1 MNVVGL
7 EMANQLGTALVGT
20 KAYHLSSLMNQGFNV
35 PNGFIVTTAAYR
47 HYMQSY
53 KHLGSK
59 LREEDITLPEPLVQ
73 EIKHKYLTLINNKE
87 GVSVAVRSSGSMEDL
102 SEASFAG
109 QYVTVL
115 EVKTFE
121 QLLSSIKKCWLCT
134 LNDHVLEYLHLKNL
148 DDKQSLS
155 MAVLVQEMIHPR
167 SAGVVFTRNPVNAEE
182 DEIMINASIGLG
194 EAVVSS
200 YVTPDLFVISRSKQQ
215 LIAKELGEKE
225 SKLQLTEEGTQ
236 WIDTSYQERSTYC
249 LSDNEALQVAQLALR
264 IEHEQQYP
272 VDVEFAVYKDNV
284 FILQARPI
292 TVFTGGSNEFTN
304 RPSSRLAA
312 AGTGAGIQVLGT
324 K

>member
-1 MNVVGL
+1 MNVVSL
-7 EMANQLGTALVGT
+7 QMASQLGISMVGT

-35 PNGFIVTTAAYR
+35 PNGFVVTTAAYR
-47 HYMQSY
+47 HYMQPY
-53 KHLGSK
+53 LHLGSE
-59 LREEDITLPEPLVQ
+59 LREEDITLPEPFIQ
-73 EIKHKYLTLINNKE
+73 ELKQKYWTLLDKKE
-87 GVSVAVRSSGSMEDL
+87 GVSVAVRSSGNMEDL

-115 EVKTFE
+115 EVKTLE
-121 QLLSSIKKCWLCT
+121 QLVSSLKKCWLCT
-134 LNDHVLEYLHLKNL
+134 LTEHVVEYLRLKKL

-182 DEIMINASIGLG
+182 EEIMINASIGLG

-236 WIDTSYQERSTYC
+236 WIDTSDQERSSYS

-264 IEHEQQYP
+264 IEQEQQYP
-272 VDVEFAVYKDNV
+272 VDVEFAVHQDSV

-292 TVFTGGSNEFTN
+292 TV
-304 RPSSRLAA
+304 
-312 AGTGAGIQVLGT
+312 
-324 K
+324 